1 MNYEESATNYAQRL
15 PGPITAA
22 FRRVSDEVARL
33 STFGILDEE
42 SLTSSILGGLT
53 IACPWMLEKHGSGTA
68 GTRECSWGPYSK
80 SGRAGTPQSEATSG
94 ADFALVLWESERWA
108 RIAIFQAKKGCVQ
121 CELGAAENDPKK
133 WFIDVHR
140 LPKKPKD
147 PTKKRR
153 PSQLAAL
160 IETGRLG
167 VQERQRAIEGE
178 SADVQA
184 AVLAQHDK
192 DGHGRVKGLGW
203 IHYLA
208 YIESAPICVPIT
220 MIDEATIARE
230 FEPMSGP
237 SLVPVAGDLTTTLFD
252 LVHAGLNEAVPKG
265 WIRLDAKGVETVIGE
280 LVDLMPVVVGDEQ
293 SGKPLTPVRD
303 QGGVQTGVAQ
313 PVSPSAE
320 PELEG
325 SHPKSGM

>member
-1 MNYEESATNYAQRL
+1 MDYEESATTYAQRP

-80 SGRAGTPQSEATSG
+80 SGRTGTPQSEATSG
-94 ADFALVLWESERWA
+94 ADFALVLWESEHWA

-121 CELGAAENDPKK
+121 CESGATENDPKK

-147 PTKKRR
+147 PNKKRR

-160 IETGRLG
+160 IDTGRLG
-167 VQERQRAIEGE
+167 VQERRRAIKGE

-184 AVLAQHDK
+184 AVLAQHDR
-192 DGHGRVKGLGW
+192 DGHGRVEGLGW

-208 YIESAPICVPIT
+208 YIGSDPICVPIT
-220 MIDEATIARE
+220 MIDEATIEKE
-230 FEPMSGP
+230 FGTSGGP
-237 SLVPVAGDLTTTLFD
+237 SLVQVSGAMTTTLFD
-252 LVHAGLNEAVPKG
+252 LVRAGLSEAAPNG
-265 WIRLDAKGVETVIGE
+265 WIRLDVRGVETVIGE
-280 LVDLMPVVVGDEQ
+280 LVDLMPVVVGDEE
-293 SGKPLTPVRD
+293 SGKPLTPVQD

-325 SHPKSGM
+325 SRLRS

>member
-1 MNYEESATNYAQRL
+1 MSYEKSATAYAKRA

-22 FRRVSDEVARL
+22 FQRVSNEVGRL

-53 IACPWMLEKHGSGTA
+53 IACTWMIEKHGSGTVHP
-68 GTRECSWGPYSK
+68 RQCSWGPYSK
-80 SGRAGTPQSEATSG
+80 SGHAGTPQSEATSG

-121 CELGAAENDPKK
+121 CESGATENDPKK

-147 PTKKRR
+147 PNKNRR

-160 IETGRLG
+160 IDTGRSG
-167 VQERQRAIEGE
+167 VQECLRAIEGE

-184 AVLAQHDK
+184 AVRAQLDSQ
-192 DGHGRVKGLGW
+192 GHGRVKGLGW

-220 MIDEATIARE
+220 VIDEGTIARA
-230 FEPMSGP
+230 FEPMGGQ

-252 LVHAGLNEAVPKG
+252 LVRAGLSEAAPNG
-265 WIRLDAKGVETVIGE
+265 WIRLDVRGVETVIGE
-280 LVDLMPVVVGDEQ
+280 LVDLMPVVVGDEE
-293 SGKPLTPVRD
+293 SGKPLTPVQD

-325 SHPKSGM
+325 SRLRS